1 MLPPLRF
8 YSSVSNVDASPDAL
22 ASGFE
27 LFACSTFLLERFTFD
42 HVCPYVPIGAFHV
55 RSRLLFDAQR
65 QTERLAECFV
75 PIPPWVGTASSAFSK
90 AIRLSNS
97 VGSLRDCAFLCG
109 DPDGKQENEETAED
123 RRTESAARRGDIFAQ
138 AYWPCHAFRGESV
151 GGYAPPNLR
160 QRAIGSLDSRHLIRD
175 VSAFYAARAMRV

>member
-27 LFACSTFLLERFTFD
+27 LFACPTSLLERFTFD
-42 HVCPYVPIGAFHV
+42 HACPYVPIGAFHV

-75 PIPPWVGTASSAFSK
+75 PIPPWVGIAGSAFS
-90 AIRLSNS
+90 NHQ
-97 VGSLRDCAFLCG
+97 CG
-109 DPDGKQENEETAED
+109 YQT
-123 RRTESAARRGDIFAQ
+123 
-138 AYWPCHAFRGESV
+138 
-151 GGYAPPNLR
+151 
-160 QRAIGSLDSRHLIRD
+160 
-175 VSAFYAARAMRV
+175 

>member
-1 MLPPLRF
+1 MVCVRFTPAIHFYRYALRSVHARCLPP
-8 YSSVSNVDASPDAL
+8 V
-22 ASGFE
+22 
-27 LFACSTFLLERFTFD
+27 
-42 HVCPYVPIGAFHV
+42 
-55 RSRLLFDAQR
+55 R

-75 PIPPWVGTASSAFSK
+75 PIPPWVGIANSAFSK
-90 AIRLSNS
+90 AMRLSHS